1 MFHTFSPSLGVGP
14 CTFLHAL
21 VAAEL
26 LGCNPAPNPGLV
38 QSKEWRRKER
48 AERGKGEHVSCG
60 RRAEHWQRVQ
70 QPQW

>member
-1 MFHTFSPSLGVGP
+1 
-14 CTFLHAL
+14 L